1 MRINIQ
7 LFNKDCLE
15 IIPILEN
22 NSIDLLLTDPPYNLG
37 EFIQK
42 RNYNIKNMRENS
54 LEDMLDWDSLSKE
67 DYLINMDKFFQKVSS
82 KLKIGANIIIFISS
96 LRIES
101 IVEIAERYGFYYKT
115 TGVWHKTNPM
125 PRNMNLHFVSS
136 NEFWIYF
143 VYKKRTGNI
152 FNSENRMIM
161 DYIEF
166 STLKSSEKQFGK
178 HLTQKPVQIIDYLIK
193 ILSNEGDLVLDPFMG
208 SGTTGESAI
217 KMNRRFIEIEIAKE
231 YFEIAKKRIESRKE
245 DKLSET
251 ETI

>member
-67 DYLINMDKFFQKVSS
+67 DYLINMDKFFQKVSP

-143 VYKKRTGNI
+143 VYKKRTGNV
-152 FNSENRMIM
+152 FNNENRMIM
-161 DYIEF
+161 DYIES
-166 STLKSSEKQFGK
+166 STPKSLEKQYGK
-178 HLTQKPVQIIDYLIK
+178 HPTQKPIQIIEYLIK
-193 ILSNEGDLVLDPFMG
+193 ILSNEEDLVFDPFMG
-208 SGTTGESAI
+208 SGTTGKSAI
-217 KMNRRFIEIEIAKE
+217 KLNRRFIGIELNKK
-231 YFEIAKKRIESRKE
+231 YFEIAEKRISSINPILE
-245 DKLSET
+245 
-251 ETI
+251 

>member
-143 VYKKRTGNI
+143 VYKKRTGNV
-152 FNSENRMIM
+152 FNNENRMIM
-161 DYIEF
+161 DYIES
-166 STLKSSEKQFGK
+166 STPKSLEKQYGK
-178 HLTQKPVQIIDYLIK
+178 HPTQKPIQVIEYLIK
-193 ILSNEGDLVLDPFMG
+193 ILSNEEDLVLDPFMG
-208 SGTTGESAI
+208 SGTTGKSAI
-217 KMNRRFIEIEIAKE
+217 KLNRRFIGIELNKK
-231 YFEIAKKRIESRKE
+231 YFEIAEKRISSINPILE
-245 DKLSET
+245 
-251 ETI
+251 

>member
-1 MRINIQ
+1 MADRIQ

-143 VYKKRTGNI
+143 VYKKRTGNV
-152 FNSENRMIM
+152 FNNENRMIM
-161 DYIEF
+161 DYIES
-166 STLKSSEKQFGK
+166 STPKSLEKQYGK
-178 HLTQKPVQIIDYLIK
+178 HPTQKPIQVIEYLIK
-193 ILSNEGDLVLDPFMG
+193 ILSNEEDLVLDPFMG
-208 SGTTGESAI
+208 SGTTGKSAI
-217 KMNRRFIEIEIAKE
+217 KLNRRFIGIELNKK
-231 YFEIAKKRIESRKE
+231 YFEIAEKRISSINPILE
-245 DKLSET
+245 
-251 ETI
+251 

>member
-1 MRINIQ
+1 MK
-7 LFNKDCLE
+7 LYKEDCLK
-15 IIPILEN
+15 IIHTLED

-54 LEDMLDWDSLSKE
+54 LEKMLDWDSLSKE
-67 DYLINMDKFFQKVSS
+67 EYLINMDKFFQEVSS
-82 KLKIGANIIIFISS
+82 KLKIGANVIIFLSS

-101 IVEIAERYGFYYKT
+101 IVEMAGRYGFYYKT

-125 PRNMNLHFVSS
+125 PRNMNLHFINS

-143 VYKKRTGNI
+143 VYKKRTGT
-152 FNSENRMIM
+152 FNNENKMIM
-161 DYIEF
+161 DYIES
-166 STLKSSEKQFGK
+166 STPKNSEKQFGK
-178 HLTQKPVQIIDYLIK
+178 HPTQKPIQIIDYLIK

-217 KMNRRFIEIEIAKE
+217 KLNRNFIGIELDKN
-231 YFEIAKKRIESRKE
+231 YFEIAENRINKF
-245 DKLSET
+245 
-251 ETI
+251 IN